1 VHADRRSL
9 ESGALSARAETA
21 AKHEVRERVAARAE
35 WYHTMEL
42 APGVVTPGWFDT
54 RAVASQL
61 PIPESLEGR
70 RCLDI
75 ATFDGFW
82 AFELERRGAAEVV
95 AIDILDPYA
104 WDWPANSP
112 PEVIEALERRK
123 EGGRGFELARSALG
137 SSARRLELSV
147 YDLSPDAVGEFDF
160 VYLGSLL
167 LHLRDPV
174 GALAAV
180 RSVCRNR
187 LLVVDNVDPLFT
199 LAFPRK
205 PLATLDGVGRP
216 WWWRLNLAALVR
228 TAEAAGFELIQPP
241 LRLRMPRGAG
251 QPLPPT
257 RPSTFRSRE
266 GRGAWMRARWG
277 DPHAALLLGP
287 SGGNGAG

>member
-1 VHADRRSL
+1 VD
-9 ESGALSARAETA
+9 EIRA
-21 AKHEVRERVAARAE
+21 RVAARTE

-54 RAVASQL
+54 RGVVPLL
-61 PIPESLEGR
+61 PIPPSLEGR

-82 AFELERRGAAEVV
+82 AFELERRGASEVM
-95 AIDILDPYA
+95 AIDILDPFA
-104 WDWPANSP
+104 WDWPAGSP

-123 EGGRGFELARSALG
+123 EGGVGFEIAREALG
-137 SSARRLELSV
+137 AAVRREELSV
-147 YDLSPDAVGEFDF
+147 YDLNPGDAGQFDF

-174 GALAAV
+174 GALTAV
-180 RSVCRNR
+180 RSVCRGE

-199 LAFPRK
+199 LAFPRR
-205 PLATLDGVGRP
+205 PLATLDGEGRP

-228 TAEAAGFELIQPP
+228 TAEAAGFELVAPP

-251 QPLPPT
+251 QPVPPT
-257 RPSTFRSRE
+257 RPEVLRSRE
-266 GRGAWMRARWG
+266 GRGMWMRARWG
-277 DPHAALLLGP
+277 DPHAALLLRP
-287 SGGNGAG
+287 RAGT